1 MEMTF
6 TPGWKAFKRRIFI
19 NTSVERVY
27 QAWAQSGE
35 LEHWFFESADYLDA
49 DAQAIGKSTNVQTGN
64 TCSWKW
70 YGWPHLH
77 TGKILSAVTN
87 ESLKFDFNPGGIVEI
102 QCIPVH
108 ENRTEL
114 ILHQTEIPDA
124 TEQDNKYFY
133 YGCSLGW
140 SFWML
145 NLKAWL
151 EHGIV
156 LNEKTNPY
164 PEDPRK
170 LELVNH

>member
-6 TPGWKAFKRRIFI
+6 SSGWTDFTRRIFI
-19 NTSVERVY
+19 NADISTVY
-27 QAWAQSGE
+27 NAWAKSSE
-35 LEHWFFESADYLDA
+35 LEKWFFEKAEYVDGDTNIDKSAL
-49 DAQAIGKSTNVQTGN
+49 VQSGN
-64 TCSWKW
+64 TAYWQW
-70 YGWPHLH
+70 FGWPHAH
-77 TGKILSAVTN
+77 TGNILLAKQD
-87 ESLKFDFNPGGIVEI
+87 ERLEFDFNPGGRVALEFNKV
-102 QCIPVH
+102 Q

-114 ILHQTEIPDA
+114 ILHQSEIPSASENDI
-124 TEQDNKYFY
+124 KMYY

-156 LNEKTNPY
+156 LNEKSNPY
-164 PEDPRK
+164 KDDPRK